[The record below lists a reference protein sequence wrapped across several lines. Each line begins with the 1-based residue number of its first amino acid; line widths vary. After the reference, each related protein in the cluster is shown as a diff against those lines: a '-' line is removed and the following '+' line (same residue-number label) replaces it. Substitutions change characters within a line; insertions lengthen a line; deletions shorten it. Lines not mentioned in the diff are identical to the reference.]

1 VLDDPHRQERI
12 AMYLENR
19 IYENI
24 LY

>member
-1 VLDDPHRQERI
+1 VLDEPHRQERI